1 MSNQNTHYLYNVFY
15 RGSHHEVMAR
25 NIADAWAMAAE
36 MLGLSYDTTP
46 TELEIHRAY
55 KTYKA
60 H

>member
-1 MSNQNTHYLYNVFY
+1 
-15 RGSHHEVMAR
+15 MAR
-25 NIADAWAMAAE
+25 NIADAWVRAAE
-36 MLGLSYDTTP
+36 KLGLSYDTSP